1 MIGNRELEVYRVIL
15 DEGEGLAVPRIKIED
30 QVWKM
35 LMGCEQ

>member
-15 DEGEGLAVPRIKIED
+15 DEGEGLDVRRIKIED